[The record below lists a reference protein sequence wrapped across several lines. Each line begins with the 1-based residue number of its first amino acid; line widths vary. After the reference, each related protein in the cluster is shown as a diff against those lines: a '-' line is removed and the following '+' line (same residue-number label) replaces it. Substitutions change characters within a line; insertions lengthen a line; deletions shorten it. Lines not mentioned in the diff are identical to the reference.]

1 MGDFNMTSENGHQK
15 DFTNSS
21 DFENLLKEPTCFKS
35 TSPTTIDVFL
45 TNRKDWF
52 MKSSTNKTEISGH
65 QKLIYRFLKST
76 YAKGKPTFVYYR
88 NLKTL
93 TKRFLIKIFLKI
105 SKTLVIHLKC
115 FMTLSRTI
123 LIVMP
128 LWRRKF
134 MTKKLREEVMTSP
147 VCAIKELNNN
157 RKYENWSYENWSNY

>member
-1 MGDFNMTSENGHQK
+1 MGSEFFLSEVTKALTFYKENNNMPLMGDFNMTSENRHQK

-45 TNRKDWF
+45 TNGKDWF
-52 MKSSTNKTEISGH
+52 MKSFTNKTEISGH

-123 LIVMP
+123 
-128 LWRRKF
+128 
-134 MTKKLREEVMTSP
+134 
-147 VCAIKELNNN
+147 
-157 RKYENWSYENWSNY
+157 